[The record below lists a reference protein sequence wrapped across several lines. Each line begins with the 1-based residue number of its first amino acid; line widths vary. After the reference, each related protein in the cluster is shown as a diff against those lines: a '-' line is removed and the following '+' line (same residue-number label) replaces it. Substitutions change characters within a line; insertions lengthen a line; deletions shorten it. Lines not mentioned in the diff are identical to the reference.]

1 MGLFNNPKTQHG
13 RRKEGPHLPPEM
25 MTGGIPRYSRSQ
37 MYKRTAMY
45 KKKKTVVKKEIKRKA
60 AMVEKQIG
68 GEKNGQKRLVRVN
81 RLPRYYPTDDL
92 PRRMNNRK
100 KPYSQ
105 HKTKL
110 RPSITP
116 GTVLILLAGRQKGKR
131 VVFLKQL
138 ESGLL
143 LVTGP

>member
-1 MGLFNNPKTQHG
+1 MGLFTSPTINMGDDQAKKGHTSRQ
-13 RRKEGPHLPPEM
+13 KW

-92 PRRMNNRK
+92 PRRMNN
-100 KPYSQ
+100 
-105 HKTKL
+105 
-110 RPSITP
+110 
-116 GTVLILLAGRQKGKR
+116 
-131 VVFLKQL
+131 
-138 ESGLL
+138 
-143 LVTGP
+143 